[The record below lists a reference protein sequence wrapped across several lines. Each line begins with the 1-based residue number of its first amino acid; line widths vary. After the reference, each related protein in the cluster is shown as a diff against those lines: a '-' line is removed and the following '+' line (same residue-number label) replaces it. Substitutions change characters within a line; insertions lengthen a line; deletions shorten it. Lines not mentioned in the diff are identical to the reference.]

1 MKIAFVLND
10 LRLSGGVNVILQH
23 ASRMAS
29 TSSDEVFLLIR
40 ESIDDHWYE
49 SLVGE
54 ANIVPRADWQTDSY
68 DIAIAT
74 YWETLLLLG
83 DVTSKS
89 YVWFCQLYED
99 RFFPDRNP
107 SISTMQIAGSIPL
120 PVVTEAHWLQD
131 LLVSENPDRA
141 VEVVLN
147 GIDKDTFTE
156 SRPPHNPGQGFTV
169 LVEGSLDAIAKNTAY
184 ALEGSLRSDK
194 ATGVTHVGNRPYET
208 EDPRYHFIQSGLSF
222 SEMADLYRSHHVQ
235 VKTPVAEGM
244 FGPPLEGFH
253 CGLPAIVTPVTGA
266 EEYIVHPEPP
276 DAFAYIRSGGML
288 PHQGILHNV
297 GALRGVGG
305 FDGALRIVGD
315 YEALLKLLTVGAA
328 RRCEEVTTAMAVGG
342 ISSNWATTGQAARE
356 KFRILRRERGLAF
369 ALRLYC
375 TRRTAQVAG
384 RAIEQATLALLGR
397 TRGTLWLIR
406 LRRRLG
412 RPPKLL

>member
-29 TSSDEVFLLIR
+29 TGSDKVFLLIR
-40 ESIDDHWYE
+40 ESIDDHWHQP
-49 SLVGE
+49 LVGK
-54 ANIVPRADWQTDSY
+54 AKIIPREDWQNDSY

-156 SRPPHNPGQGFTV
+156 SRFPHNPGQGFTV
-169 LVEGSLDAIAKNTAY
+169 LVEGSLDALAKNTAY

-194 ATGVTHVGNRPYET
+194 ATLITHVGNRPYET

-222 SEMADLYRSHHVQ
+222 SQMADLYRSHHVQ
-235 VKTPVAEGM
+235 VKTPLAEGM

-266 EEYIVHPEPP
+266 EEYIVDQENSLVVLW
-276 DAFAYIRSGGML
+276 DD
-288 PHQGILHNV
+288 PH
-297 GALRGVGG
+297 GVG
-305 FDGALRIVGD
+305 
-315 YEALLKLLTVGAA
+315 K
-328 RRCEEVTTAMAVGG
+328 
-342 ISSNWATTGQAARE
+342 
-356 KFRILRRERGLAF
+356 
-369 ALRLYC
+369 
-375 TRRTAQVAG
+375 
-384 RAIEQATLALLGR
+384 AIDTLAENPDLWRKLQNGARATAEAWPNWDTQSALFRESLMRIAQTSKLTQSDLGNLGR
-397 TRGTLWLIR
+397 TIQFADMMHWLAM
-406 LRRRLG
+406 RRLSDKSVG
-412 RPPKLL
+412 PRVMEELMFGPPTPKISLARKIMNFLTKLNHR

>member
-29 TSSDEVFLLIR
+29 TGSDKVFLLVR
-40 ESIDDHWYE
+40 ESIDDHWYQP
-49 SLVGE
+49 LVGK
-54 ANIVPRADWQTDSY
+54 AKIIPREDWQTDSY

-83 DVTSKS
+83 DVKSNS

-120 PVVTEAHWLQD
+120 PVVTEAHWLHD

-156 SRPPHNPGQGFTV
+156 SRSPHDPGQGFTV
-169 LVEGSLDAIAKNTAY
+169 LVEGSLDALAKNTAY

-194 ATGVTHVGNRPYET
+194 ATLITHVGNRPYET
-208 EDPRYHFIQSGLSF
+208 ADPRYHFIQSGLSF

-235 VKTPVAEGM
+235 VKTPLAEGM

-253 CGLPAIVTPVTGA
+253 RP
-266 EEYIVHPEPP
+266 
-276 DAFAYIRSGGML
+276 IR
-288 PHQGILHNV
+288 
-297 GALRGVGG
+297 
-305 FDGALRIVGD
+305 
-315 YEALLKLLTVGAA
+315 Y
-328 RRCEEVTTAMAVGG
+328 
-342 ISSNWATTGQAARE
+342 
-356 KFRILRRERGLAF
+356 
-369 ALRLYC
+369 
-375 TRRTAQVAG
+375 
-384 RAIEQATLALLGR
+384 
-397 TRGTLWLIR
+397 
-406 LRRRLG
+406 
-412 RPPKLL
+412 